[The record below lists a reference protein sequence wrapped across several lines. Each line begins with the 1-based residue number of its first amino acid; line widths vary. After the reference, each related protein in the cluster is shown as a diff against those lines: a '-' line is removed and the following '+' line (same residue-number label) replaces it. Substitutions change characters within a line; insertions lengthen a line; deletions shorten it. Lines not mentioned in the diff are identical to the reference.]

1 MKTIKPEQVVREIVT
16 TIVLFDPIKSTDTQ
30 EIQIIMG
37 PNHAH
42 SAYNLGSGAG
52 GTECF
57 CYKVLTVD
65 VTSEV

>member
-1 MKTIKPEQVVREIVT
+1 MREIVT

-52 GTECF
+52 GRNVF
-57 CYKVLTVD
+57 VIKF
-65 VTSEV
+65 